1 MNDTTTAVTTTSPVF
16 TVPEG
21 SIVVGHDGSGD
32 SDTALAVAF
41 DFAGKLGVDI
51 VVVRSWSIDT
61 APHGA
66 LYNHGYVSSFDEVT
80 ETVRK
85 MLIADTAEIGSRH
98 PEVALHHRAALA
110 QPAQL
115 LTQLAAPALM
125 LVVGPRGLGGFAGL
139 LLGSVSSQCVQ
150 LATCPVL
157 VVPTPKDHPHA
168 DHPHADHP

>member
-1 MNDTTTAVTTTSPVF
+1 MNDTDTTVEGSPVEEV
-16 TVPEG
+16 TAG
-21 SIVVGHDGSGD
+21 NIVVGHDGSKD
-32 SDTALAVAF
+32 SDHALEVAF
-41 DFAGKLGVDI
+41 EFADKLGVDI

-66 LYNHGYVSSFDEVT
+66 LYNDGYVSSFDEVT
-80 ETVRK
+80 EKVGA
-85 MLIADTAEIGSRH
+85 MLVADTAGLSARH
-98 PEVALHHRAALA
+98 PGVTLHHRAALA

-115 LTQLAAPALM
+115 LAELSTTALM

-157 VVPTPKDHPHA
+157 VVPTR
-168 DHPHADHP
+168 

>member
-1 MNDTTTAVTTTSPVF
+1 MSDTSPAPTAAAAPVF
-16 TVPEG
+16 TVPAG
-21 SIVVGHDGSGD
+21 SIVVGHDGSKD
-32 SDTALAVAF
+32 SDHALTVAF
-41 DFAGKLGVDI
+41 DFAAKLGVEI
-51 VVVRSWSIDT
+51 VVVRTWSIDT

-66 LYNHGYVSSFDEVT
+66 LYNHGYVASFDEVT

-85 MLIADTAEIGSRH
+85 MLVADTATIAARH
-98 PEVALHHRAALA
+98 PEVTLLVRAALA

-139 LLGSVSSQCVQ
+139 LLGSVSSHCVQ

-157 VVPTPKDHPHA
+157 VVPTR
-168 DHPHADHP
+168 

>member
-1 MNDTTTAVTTTSPVF
+1 MNDTSQATAAGAPVF
-16 TVPEG
+16 AVPVG
-21 SIVVGHDGSGD
+21 SIVVGHDGSKD
-32 SDTALAVAF
+32 SHHALEVAF
-41 DFAGKLGVDI
+41 DFASKLGVDI

-66 LYNHGYVSSFDEVT
+66 LYSHGYVSSFDEVT

-85 MLIADTAEIGSRH
+85 LLVADTAAISSRY
-98 PEVALHHRAALA
+98 PAVTLHVRAALA

-115 LTQLAAPALM
+115 LTELSANALM

-139 LLGSVSSQCVQ
+139 LIGSVSSQCVQ

-157 VVPTPKDHPHA
+157 VVPTR
-168 DHPHADHP
+168 

>member
-1 MNDTTTAVTTTSPVF
+1 MNDTDTTVEGSPVEEV
-16 TVPEG
+16 TAG
-21 SIVVGHDGSGD
+21 NIVVGHDGSKD
-32 SDTALAVAF
+32 SDHALEVAF
-41 DFAGKLGVDI
+41 EFADKLGVDI

-66 LYNHGYVSSFDEVT
+66 LYNDGYVSSFDEVT
-80 ETVRK
+80 EKVGA
-85 MLIADTAEIGSRH
+85 MLVADTAGLAARH
-98 PEVALHHRAALA
+98 PGVTLHHRAALA

-115 LTQLAAPALM
+115 LAELSTTALM

-157 VVPTPKDHPHA
+157 VVPTR
-168 DHPHADHP
+168 

>member
-1 MNDTTTAVTTTSPVF
+1 MNDTSPATAAGAPVF
-16 TVPEG
+16 AVPVG
-21 SIVVGHDGSGD
+21 SIVVGHDGSND
-32 SDTALAVAF
+32 SDHALEVAF
-41 DFAGKLGVDI
+41 DFASKLGVDI

-66 LYNHGYVSSFDEVT
+66 LYSHGYVSSFDEVT

-85 MLIADTAEIGSRH
+85 LLVADTAAIASRH
-98 PEVALHHRAALA
+98 PRVTLHVRAALA

-115 LTQLAAPALM
+115 LTELSANALM

-139 LLGSVSSQCVQ
+139 LIGSVSSQCVQ

-157 VVPTPKDHPHA
+157 VVPTR
-168 DHPHADHP
+168 

>member
-1 MNDTTTAVTTTSPVF
+1 MNDTTAATAAELTEYAAPA
-16 TVPEG
+16 G
-21 SIVVGHDGSGD
+21 SIVVGHDGSKD
-32 SDTALAVAF
+32 SDHALEVAF
-41 DFAGKLGVDI
+41 QFAAKLGVDI

-66 LYNHGYVSSFDEVT
+66 LYNHGYVASFDEVT

-85 MLIADTAEIGSRH
+85 MLVADTASIASRY
-98 PEVALHHRAALA
+98 PGVTLQVRAALA

-115 LTQLAAPALM
+115 LTQVAAPALM

-139 LLGSVSSQCVQ
+139 LLGSVSSHCVQ

-157 VVPTPKDHPHA
+157 VVPTRTEHRD
-168 DHPHADHP
+168 